1 MWQFALFDD
10 PHDYS
15 KDIDDDDNRAF
26 EVCRLSG
33 EQNQA
38 GLFYVCNSR
47 ISSSRQHSSWI
58 EEAPIPDLDVESLS
72 GKEWQRKMISGDYY
86 TKSIY
91 ASKLCNRL

>member
-1 MWQFALFDD
+1 MFNVIICHICRSPYDIT
-10 PHDYS
+10 DYAEEV
-15 KDIDDDDNRAF
+15 DDDDKRAF

-58 EEAPIPDLDVESLS
+58 EEAPMPDLDVETLS
-72 GKEWQRKMISGDYY
+72 GKE
-86 TKSIY
+86 
-91 ASKLCNRL
+91 